1 MDTYF
6 PDNEKS
12 RQNVQTRL
20 IKKMYALKRKK
31 QKKEMCPMASVN
43 SVLYKDKSE
52 KAEANTKKKRERL
65 NYYEVLEDPDTFVL
79 RSTRKNEPPIGD
91 TNKIRNTP
99 APPAVKETEEIK
111 MCGNE
116 AGYAT
121 SASASA
127 TRHPKVFG
135 SWRF

>member
-6 PDNEKS
+6 PEKEKN
-12 RQNVQTRL
+12 RQDVQTQL

-31 QKKEMCPMASVN
+31 QKKEKCTMVAEK

-52 KAEANTKKKRERL
+52 NSATNTKKKRERL
-65 NYYEVLEDPDTFVL
+65 NYYDVLEDPDTFVL
-79 RSTRKNEPPIGD
+79 RPTRKNEPPIGD

-111 MCGNE
+111 D
-116 AGYAT
+116 
-121 SASASA
+121 
-127 TRHPKVFG
+127 V
-135 SWRF
+135 